1 MSEHTRNMPVG
12 VQVMKMSQEPG
23 RRYEVDEQAL
33 ASVLLRADVRSLP
46 VMVVSVAGAY
56 RGGKSFILD
65 FFLRY
70 LKAPRASQLSG
81 EWLGS
86 EDEALEGFDWRG
98 GGESNTKGIHLWPEP
113 IIVTIDR
120 TGEKVAVLLM
130 DTQGT
135 FDTESDMG
143 DNSAIFALSTLLS
156 SVQIYNLRANIG
168 EDDLQHLQLFTEY
181 GKLASGADGKAFQTL
196 NFLIRDWMSAYEHP
210 YGYEG
215 GQALLQKRLAPR
227 SNEKQQ
233 LQQVREHIHSCF
245 EKLVCFLMP
254 HPGLAVGDRNF
265 RGRLCD
271 ITEHFR
277 MSLLELV
284 PSLFDPDN
292 LTPKLINGEKVQAQG
307 FLEYF
312 KRYVEIFNSDD
323 LPQATSIFQATADA
337 CMMLA
342 LREARERYESQMD
355 RNVIED
361 DSVTTSMIHEWHA
374 AAVDD
379 AVEHFKAK
387 KKLGSEENIN
397 THLEDLEKEL
407 AARLS
412 LYLWQNDAKARDA
425 VARAKSAYES
435 SVRGVC
441 EEQSR
446 LCLHARDLH
455 ALHDAARRAALQL
468 LQQARP
474 RVPPASDDQRDCLLQ
489 GLEQLYRHLCA
500 VNEQNNRNAELEAR
514 EVYLS
519 RMKEEACQAGVSSD
533 ELKRQHEKALAEA
546 IKHFHSYR
554 NRRTEHEDDP
564 VVEQLRQEITVYFGD
579 FERANVNSN
588 MWAMQVAEYTYNN
601 CVSSAWGPQSCCFH
615 PHALRDL
622 HGNARAR
629 ALEQFLAD
637 RPDSENDDYKNKLIA
652 NLESRYEE
660 LVRINQFNNKQ
671 AVELAYN
678 EYTRLMDKHSQ
689 PNLSSIIIAP
699 FIVKMFALLPDYHRK
714 SKSTAMSMF
723 KEKRRGSTYDDD
735 EYFSSLETKID
746 AAFEDYSNPLKA
758 IIRELGLQHLIRT

>member
-1 MSEHTRNMPVG
+1 MSNFTKLKREGLP
-12 VQVMKMSQEPG
+12 VMKMSQEPG
-23 RRYEVDEQAL
+23 RRYEVDEEAL

-46 VMVVSVAGAY
+46 VVVVSVAGAY
-56 RGGKSFILD
+56 RGGKSFILG

-181 GKLASGADGKAFQTL
+181 GKLASDADGKAFQTL
-196 NFLIRDWMSAYEHP
+196 NFLIRDWMNAYEHP
-210 YGYEG
+210 YGYDG

-227 SNEKQQ
+227 SNEKRQ

-245 EKLVCFLMP
+245 EKLLCFLMP

-284 PSLFDPDN
+284 PSLFDPNN
-292 LTPKLINGEKVQAQG
+292 LTPKLINGEKVQAQSL
-307 FLEYF
+307 LEYF

-323 LPQATSIFQATADA
+323 LPQATTIFQATANA
-337 CMMLA
+337 CLMLV
-342 LREARERYESQMD
+342 LREARERYESQMEG
-355 RNVIED
+355 NIIED

-374 AAVDD
+374 AAVAD

-489 GLEQLYRHLCA
+489 GLEQLYRRLCA

-588 MWAMQVAEYTYNN
+588 MWAMQVAEYAYNN

-615 PHALRDL
+615 PNALREL
-622 HGNARAR
+622 HDTARAR

-637 RPDSENDDYKNKLIA
+637 RPDSHNDDFKDKLIA
-652 NLESRYEE
+652 NLRTRHEE
-660 LVRINQFNNKQ
+660 LIKINEFNNKQ
-671 AVELAYN
+671 AVEQSLS
-678 EYTRLMDKHSQ
+678 EYMRRMDKHSQ
-689 PNLSSIIIAP
+689 PNLSSILIAP
-699 FIVKMFALLPDYHRK
+699 FVLKIFALLPRYHDDSKRK
-714 SKSTAMSMF
+714 AISMF
-723 KEKRRGSTYDDD
+723 NEKRRGASYDDD
-735 EYFSSLETKID
+735 EYLSALKQGID
-746 AAFEDYSNPLKA
+746 QAYSVYKNPLQA
-758 IIRELGLQHLIRT
+758 LGREVGLKN